1 MRIQP
6 VRTKPGY
13 ISSTGER
20 YQNWDLQMM
29 ISTLGSS
36 LLSLVY
42 ISIFIFFCF
51 NSLMTS
57 SLVCG
62 YFIIIPSDREEYL
75 YLLNLRKMKM
85 IKKQQQGGEQR
96 WLNQVYLWEKFDI
109 GLEFNLR
116 TGVVQ
121 VSLSEI
127 FSQITERSCYQLEE
141 RDGRLGAKCH
151 YFPLGLVLQAW
162 PLS

>member
-1 MRIQP
+1 
-6 VRTKPGY
+6 
-13 ISSTGER
+13 
-20 YQNWDLQMM
+20 
-29 ISTLGSS
+29 
-36 LLSLVY
+36 
-42 ISIFIFFCF
+42 
-51 NSLMTS
+51 MTS

-151 YFPLGLVLQAW
+151 YFPLGLVLQA
-162 PLS
+162 